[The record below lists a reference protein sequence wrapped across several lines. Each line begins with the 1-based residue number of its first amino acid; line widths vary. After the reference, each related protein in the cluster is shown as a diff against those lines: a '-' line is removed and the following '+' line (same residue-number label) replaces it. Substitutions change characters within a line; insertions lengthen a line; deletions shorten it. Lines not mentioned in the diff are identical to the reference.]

1 MGYPPVFGIKLMLTY
16 RIPVVIKGY
25 AIVKYP
31 QGKAAGDYTG
41 GLPRD
46 AENEVLL
53 NTPFICGAR
62 MQECTVE
69 LAGQARI
76 AD

>member
-1 MGYPPVFGIKLMLTY
+1 MLTY

-31 QGKAAGDYTG
+31 QGKGAGDYTG

-46 AENEVLL
+46 AEAEVLL

>member
-1 MGYPPVFGIKLMLTY
+1 MVTYHVPVL
-16 RIPVVIKGY
+16 IKGY

-31 QGKAAGDYTG
+31 QARGAGDYTG

-46 AENEVLL
+46 AENEAFGK
-53 NTPFICGAR
+53 TPFICSAR
-62 MQECTVE
+62 MEECTVA

-76 AD
+76 AE

>member
-16 RIPVVIKGY
+16 KGY

-53 NTPFICGAR
+53 NTPFICGAD
-62 MQECTVE
+62 
-69 LAGQARI
+69 AGVHGGI
-76 AD
+76 GGPGSNCGLSS

>member
-1 MGYPPVFGIKLMLTY
+1 MLTY

-31 QGKAAGDYTG
+31 QGKAAGDYAG

-46 AENEVLL
+46 AENEVVL
-53 NTPFICGAR
+53 NTPFICGAW

-69 LAGQARI
+69 LAGQASI

>member
-1 MGYPPVFGIKLMLTY
+1 MLTY
-16 RIPVVIKGY
+16 SIPVVVKGY

-31 QGKAAGDYTG
+31 QGKAAGDCTG

-46 AENEVLL
+46 AENEDLL

>member
-1 MGYPPVFGIKLMLTY
+1 MVIYRVPVL
-16 RIPVVIKGY
+16 IKGY
-25 AIVKYP
+25 AIVQYP
-31 QGKAAGDYTG
+31 QGRGAGDYAG

-46 AENEVLL
+46 AENEALG

-62 MQECTVE
+62 MEECTVA

-76 AD
+76 AE